1 MEPDEHRIDAVVE
14 REFTR
19 VKGETPMYRIRLEL
33 TFPPFGSPVSTM
45 KGTAEAARRALEKL
59 VKEID
64 EAENGIYER
73 REGLE

>member
-19 VKGETPMYRIRLEL
+19 AKGETPMYRIRLEL

-45 KGTAEAARRALEKL
+45 KDTASAARVILEEL

-64 EAENGIYER
+64 EAEKGIYGR